1 MELDKAWVSNYIF
14 LYVAGVIT
22 YSFPNLSWNMA
33 ENSCPRWVNILIEIS
48 MKFIAKGPID
58 NKLASV

>member
-1 MELDKAWVSNYIF
+1 MELDKALVSNYIF

-33 ENSCPRWVNILIEIS
+33 EIVVPDE
-48 MKFIAKGPID
+48 
-58 NKLASV
+58 